1 MRGSTFTMTDPDD
14 DELFDEAPPPTP
26 TLKRGQEPI
35 ELTVRIKAE
44 GMRLDHY
51 LHLNFQDFS
60 RSDLQEG
67 IRGGTIT
74 VNGKA
79 SKPSFKVRNH
89 DVLKVVLPEPDH
101 PSPVAED
108 IPLDILYEDEFLA
121 VVNKPWNMV
130 VHPAKGNWSGTLVN
144 ALQFHFRG
152 HLSQANGSHRPGIV
166 HRLDKDTSGAILI
179 GKEEQT
185 HRELAMMFEHRKMF
199 KEYVAICGGELD
211 RDSDY
216 IEAAMK
222 MHPHDRLKQ
231 VISKDADAKEAVS
244 YYEVMERFRG
254 FTMVKVQPKT
264 GRTHQIRVHLAHV
277 GCPVLAD
284 KLYGGRS
291 AFRLSEVVQHPLETD
306 ELLLER
312 QSLHAFRLRF
322 KHPRTGNW
330 LEVEAPFPPDMRRT
344 LEALREHRKL

>member
-1 MRGSTFTMTDPDD
+1 MTDPED
-14 DELFDEAPPPTP
+14 DELPDDAPP
-26 TLKRGQEPI
+26 LRRGSEPI
-35 ELTVRIKAE
+35 ELIVKIKAE

-51 LHLNFQDFS
+51 LHMYFQDFS

-67 IRGGTIT
+67 IRDGVIT

-79 SKPSFKVRNH
+79 TKPSHKVRSD
-89 DVLKVVLPEPDH
+89 DVLSVTLPEPDH

-108 IPLDILYEDEFLA
+108 IPLEILFEDDFLA
-121 VVNKPWNMV
+121 IVNKPPNMV

-199 KEYVAICGGELD
+199 KEYVALCAGELD

-222 MHPHDRLKQ
+222 LHPHDRLRQ
-231 VISKDADAKEAVS
+231 IVSRDADAKEAVS

-254 FTMVKVQPKT
+254 FALVKVQPKT

-291 AFRLSEVVQHPLETD
+291 SFKLSEAIGRPLEND

-312 QSLHAFRLRF
+312 QALHAFRLRF

-344 LEALREHRKL
+344 LEVLREHRRS